1 MKKIAFYLRVS
12 TAHQEKEQSIQTQ
25 LEKLKEKYKGEKMI
39 KVYQDVCSGS
49 YLQREGL
56 NQLREDAK
64 KGLFDVIGIYAL
76 DRLSRNLGHQI
87 ALLEEFEKQGIRVEV
102 LGEDYGNSPEG
113 ILNRNIRGAFAEYER
128 FRIAQRMKDGR
139 YRKIENQEYAV
150 GTSPYG
156 YKIVKENGKARLEI
170 NPEEAKVVKA
180 IFRIYLEEH
189 SLGKTAERIYKMGY
203 RSRTNKSFSRFMI
216 GHFLKNETYI
226 GNFYFGK
233 TFACEPKNPIRVN
246 KKSKTPLT
254 SRKYNPKENW
264 KLIKVP
270 AIIDE
275 NTFNRVQEI
284 RKEMAR
290 QSLKPT
296 RHYLL
301 QGLIKCPY
309 CNMRYI
315 GKMRSKSHRL
325 ESPNGS
331 HFSYICPRKAGKRR
345 PDDYH
350 CPSREI
356 STKRLDFYV
365 WEYVSA
371 LIRDKDKLINSIKL
385 LREKRESEK
394 DFNKRVY
401 DGLLEQ
407 KAKIKQKKSKLLKL
421 FTDDK
426 IRKDDLEREIVALN
440 NEEDYLENQL
450 KEAERKL
457 LEVKET
463 ASLEE
468 EIERTC
474 LEYQSKIE
482 NADFDLKRRILNK
495 WVKEIILPKDGSILI
510 KVRIPQP
517 ENPQKIQ
524 FSSAQYVR
532 TGVSVSEEV
541 WWGERKGLKLIKG
554 RFLGSKPAI
563 L

>member
-1 MKKIAFYLRVS
+1 MKKIALYCRVS
-12 TAHQEKEQSIQTQ
+12 SQEQGKNETIQTQ
-25 LEKLKEKYKGEKMI
+25 LAKLKEKYKEEKI
-39 KVYQDVCSGS
+39 VKEYRDVCSGA
-49 YLQREGL
+49 YLQRERL

-64 KGLFDVIGIYAL
+64 RGLFNVIGIYAL

-87 ALLEEFEKQGIRVEV
+87 ALLDEFEKQGIRVEV

-128 FRIAQRMKDGR
+128 YRIAQRMKDGR

-150 GTSPYG
+150 GTSPFG
-156 YKIVKENGKARLEI
+156 YKIVKENGKSRLEI
-170 NPEEAKVVKA
+170 DPKEVKIVKA
-180 IFRIYLEEH
+180 IFETYLEEKT
-189 SLGKTAERIYKMGY
+189 LGKVADRIYKMGY
-203 RSRTNKSFSRFMI
+203 RSRTNKSFSRFLI
-216 GHFLKNETYI
+216 SSILENETYV

-233 TFACEPKNPIRVN
+233 TFACEPKNPIKTKR
-246 KKSKTPLT
+246 KSPLS
-254 SRKYNPKENW
+254 SRGYNPKDKW

-275 NTFNRVQEI
+275 NTFGRVQEI
-284 RKEMAR
+284 KKEMAKS
-290 QSLKPT
+290 SLKPT
-296 RHYLL
+296 RNYLL

-309 CNMRYI
+309 CNFRYI

-331 HFSYICPRKAGKRR
+331 HFSYICPRKSGRRR
-345 PDDYH
+345 PDDH
-350 CPSREI
+350 KCPSREI
-356 STKRLDFYV
+356 STKRLDLYV

-371 LIRDKDKLINSIKL
+371 LIQDKDRVISSIRL
-385 LREKRESEK
+385 LKEKRESEK
-394 DFNKRVY
+394 EFNKRIY
-401 DGLLEQ
+401 DNLLEQ
-407 KAKIKQKKSKLLKL
+407 KAKIKEKKSKLFNL

-426 IRKDDLEREIVALN
+426 IRKDDLERQIGVLN
-440 NEEDYLENQL
+440 SEEDYLENQL
-450 KEAERKL
+450 KEAEKKL

-474 LEYQSKIE
+474 LEYQSKIK
-482 NADFDLKRRILNK
+482 NANFDLKRRILNR

-517 ENPQKIQ
+517 EN
-524 FSSAQYVR
+524 SSIIPSTQYVR
-532 TGVSVSEEV
+532 TGMSVSEEV

-554 RFLGSKPAI
+554 RFPGNNPAI